1 MSQSRVTY
9 RYAKAL
15 LLFSVEKNMLQSIYS
30 DMCFVERVCV
40 ENKELT
46 LLLKS
51 PIIKTDKKQKILH
64 EVFGSKITEVSMK
77 FVQIITNKKREHLLE
92 DIARAF
98 LVQYKQHN
106 NIEEVVVTTATPL
119 TNELKESIKEIRG
132 PRLGAPENAIDG
144 FLKKNG
150 IKKGDLQERKT
161 DKGDFYF
168 YSFKVNAQS
177 LPNIL
182 SRIFTFSIE
191 F

>member
-15 LLFSVEKNMLQSIYS
+15 LLLSVEKNMLQGIYS

-64 EVFGSKITEVSMK
+64 EVFGSKITEVSMR

-119 TNELKESIKEIRG
+119 TNELKESIVSYIKRDAQKDVDLVENIDQKIIGGVIVRVGDKQLDASVSSEIKELRKIF
-132 PRLGAPENAIDG
+132 N
-144 FLKKNG
+144 KNLY
-150 IKKGDLQERKT
+150 LQ
-161 DKGDFYF
+161 DF
-168 YSFKVNAQS
+168 
-177 LPNIL
+177 
-182 SRIFTFSIE
+182 
-191 F
+191 